1 MQAVGVML
9 RPRFFLILAF
19 FATLHSPDSLAGGSL
34 LFESSDTL
42 ELVLDVPMRTL
53 LRNARKKP
61 VLDGQLRYLDSGG
74 REVTIDL
81 TITTRGKSR
90 LAHCSFPPLSITLDN
105 GQTAS
110 TLFAG
115 QRKLKIVTHCR
126 NGLKYKRYFHQEHG
140 IYRAYNLLS
149 DHSFRVRMLAVIF
162 RDNEQKRRD
171 QTVPA
176 FFIESDDEVARRLN
190 MTTIKTDS
198 IRPSQFNVAETN
210 KYEVF
215 QYMIGNTDW
224 AIRKGPGSERCC
236 HNGKVIGPAGAE
248 ENWVVLP
255 YDFDQSGIINTEYAL
270 PAIGLGIRNVRQRLY
285 RGRCSHNEQLKET
298 FALFNERRSD
308 IAAALTPQAL
318 SEKSQKTV
326 LKYLEGFFDNI
337 NDPKKLKRKV
347 LDHCRGV

>member
-1 MQAVGVML
+1 ML
-9 RPRFFLILAF
+9 RRFFLLFLAF
-19 FATLHSPDSLAGGSL
+19 FATLHTLESLAGGTP
-34 LFESSDTL
+34 LFESNDTL
-42 ELVLDVPMRTL
+42 ELVLNVPMRTL
-53 LRNARKKP
+53 LRSAGKKP
-61 VLDGQLRYLDSGG
+61 VLDGQLRYLDSNGKN
-74 REVTIDL
+74 VTIDL
-81 TITTRGKSR
+81 TITTRGKAR
-90 LAHCSFPPLSITLDN
+90 LAHCTFPPLAITLDKE
-105 GQTAS
+105 QTAS

-126 NGLKYKRYFHQEHG
+126 NGLKYKRYFYQEHG

-149 DHSFRVRMLAVIF
+149 DHSFRVRVLAVTF

-171 QTVPA
+171 QIVPA

-270 PAIGLGIRNVRQRLY
+270 PAIGLGIRSVRQRLY
-285 RGRCSHNEQLKET
+285 RGRCSHNKQLNET
-298 FALFNERRSD
+298 FALFNERRSEL
-308 IAAALTPQAL
+308 AAALTPQAL
-318 SEKSQKTV
+318 SEKSRKTV
-326 LKYLEGFFDNI
+326 LKYLEGFFNNI
-337 NDPKKLKRKV
+337 NDPKKLKRQV
-347 LDHCRGV
+347 LDRCRGA